1 MKKLLLLSALVIF
14 ACSSDDS
21 NNDYNNNNDDDAT
34 QLFLEKYDGVMWG
47 DSTNSQSQSFWLTL
61 GPTGV
66 STWSRYD
73 DSGLICDMFSVAWGE
88 VDSEG
93 DISTIQEE
101 TEDSLIVAVESSMS
115 MDYTITLTVST
126 DGNSMTFVD
135 SEGPSE
141 TNNFIRDNDVT
152 TPPDGC

>member
-1 MKKLLLLSALVIF
+1 MKKLLLIPILLIF
-14 ACSSDDS
+14 ACSSDSDS
-21 NNDYNNNNDDDAT
+21 SYNNNDNTT

-47 DSTNSQSQSFWLTL
+47 ESTNSQSQSFWLTL

-115 MDYTITLTVST
+115 MDYTITLTAST
-126 DGNSMTFVD
+126 NGNSMTM
-135 SEGPSE
+135 
-141 TNNFIRDNDVT
+141 TNLLLLL
-152 TPPDGC
+152 

>member
-1 MKKLLLLSALVIF
+1 
-14 ACSSDDS
+14 
-21 NNDYNNNNDDDAT
+21 
-34 QLFLEKYDGVMWG
+34 
-47 DSTNSQSQSFWLTL
+47 
-61 GPTGV
+61 
-66 STWSRYD
+66 
-73 DSGLICDMFSVAWGE
+73 MFSVAWGE